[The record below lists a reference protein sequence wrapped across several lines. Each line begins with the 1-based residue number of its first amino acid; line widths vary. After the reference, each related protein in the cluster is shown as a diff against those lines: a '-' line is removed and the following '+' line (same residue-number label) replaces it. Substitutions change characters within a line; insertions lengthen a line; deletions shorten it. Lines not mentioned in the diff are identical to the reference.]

1 MTQPQIHKWFPKPI
15 YVVDDVLIDYLSAYE
30 GRIQELFKTIGAST
44 NGILSVDSTHKT
56 NDQLHLDPVFQTLI
70 NAIYEHA
77 YNFLVLLGYSNEF
90 IDTIDITNM
99 WANISHKDD
108 FIFPHVHS
116 DSLISGAFYIKKYAG
131 SKIKFFN
138 DVTSMMPKPSTFN
151 ELNYEYC
158 DYDCN
163 PGRML
168 LFKSDFLHAT
178 ERQTDGE
185 KIVISFNLGKQHG

>member
-30 GRIQELFKTIGAST
+30 GRIQELFKTTGAST
-44 NGILSVDSTHKT
+44 NGMLSVDSTHKT

-77 YNFLVLLGYSNEF
+77 YNFLVSLGYSNEF

-116 DSLISGAFYIKKYAG
+116 DSLISGAFYIKKYTG

>member
-1 MTQPQIHKWFPKPI
+1 MTQPQIHKWFPKSI
-15 YVVDDVLIDYLSAYE
+15 YVIDDQLLNYLLAFE
-30 GRIQELFKTIGAST
+30 GRIQELFKNTGASS
-44 NGILSVDSTHKT
+44 NGMLSVDSTHKT
-56 NDQLHLDPVFQTLI
+56 DDQLHLDPVFESLNNI
-70 NAIYEHA
+70 IYEHA
-77 YNFLVLLGYSNEF
+77 YNFLVTLGYSNEF
-90 IDTIDITNM
+90 IDTLDITNM

-116 DSLISGAFYIKKYAG
+116 DSVLSGAFYIKKYEG

-138 DVTSMMPKPSTFN
+138 DVTSMMPKPNTFN

-163 PGRML
+163 PGRMI
-168 LFKSDFLHAT
+168 LFKSDFLHGT